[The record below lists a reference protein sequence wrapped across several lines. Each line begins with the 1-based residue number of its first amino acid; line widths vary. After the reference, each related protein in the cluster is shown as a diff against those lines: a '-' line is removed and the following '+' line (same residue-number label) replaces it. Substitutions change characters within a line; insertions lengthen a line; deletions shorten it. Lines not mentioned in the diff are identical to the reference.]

1 MGPQLI
7 LGQVVL
13 RWYLKHKCFCSFIQ
27 ANGEQD
33 KPLFDPK
40 LLKDLDFETKHR
52 AKYKPSI
59 SAQNPGDMLQLRP
72 LCKADYDKGKKIK

>member
-1 MGPQLI
+1 M
-7 LGQVVL
+7 
-13 RWYLKHKCFCSFIQ
+13 KHKCFCSFIQ